1 MPSFLSRHAAVWV
14 LLGALSLPLP
24 ASALETDGGDLTD
37 LSVED
42 LLSVE
47 VVTASRRQEP
57 LFATPSA
64 VYVLTNS
71 DLRRSGATN
80 IPEAL
85 RLVPGLHVARKD
97 LNHYVVT
104 SRGFNDL
111 PFSDKLL
118 VMIDGR
124 TLHSPTFSQVWWP
137 AVNYPLEEIERI
149 EVVRGPG
156 SALWGANAINGVINI
171 ITKKATATAG
181 GLLVAG
187 AGDKET
193 GFGMARHGWTTEGG
207 TAMRLFAAAG
217 AKDGARV
224 VEGEWDEVPSD
235 GGPMENRAQG
245 LQGGFRADWSGEE
258 IAHMA
263 QVNAYRNSA
272 AAEGSV
278 FFEIGQS
285 TRHYFNTDTYAG
297 FSALYHGE
305 NRRTPHLTVDYQAY
319 YDRTTVERIYFKE
332 TVDTV
337 DAEVQGVYDG
347 IDGQIVTAGLTG
359 QYTMAD
365 FTDTPAM
372 SMPDDAFF
380 TAGIYAQDEVALFG
394 DRMKVIL
401 GAKLEKND
409 YTDWQFQPNLKT
421 AWVEDDWMLWASAS
435 RAVRLINGVN
445 NHLVWNLES
454 TEIDGA
460 PAVGQVKGGP
470 RAEPE
475 EVLAYEA
482 GVRFTPAPTVAL
494 DLTAFE
500 NRYSNVMDVT
510 EVGDP
515 TLVDGAYYTFDLP
528 FANMYEGTSWGGSVA
543 LIVRPTQWI
552 DLSLSYTRTHV
563 QLNPTAAFVGKEE
576 EASWINTATPIN
588 AVKGRLSLDLP
599 YRFGLDMVAQAVDR
613 TAGVGGDRYLRV
625 DLQLTWRPVHALEVA
640 LVGRNLQNTKHK
652 EYESQYME
660 EIAWVERDAYA
671 KLTWAF

>member
-1 MPSFLSRHAAVWV
+1 MSRYIARP
-14 LLGALSLPLP
+14 LLITLLLVATVVSSP
-24 ASALETDGGDLTD
+24 AWAEERSYLTEM
-37 LSVED
+37 SVED

-64 VYVLTNS
+64 VYVITGEAI
-71 DLRRSGATN
+71 RRSGATN

-85 RLVPGLHVARKD
+85 RLAPGLHVARKD

-124 TLHSPTFSQVWWP
+124 ILHSPTFSQVWWP
-137 AVNYPLEEIERI
+137 AVGYPLEDIDRI
-149 EVVRGPG
+149 EVIRGPG

-171 ITKKATATAG
+171 ITKKATATTG
-181 GLLVAG
+181 GLVSLG
-187 AGDKET
+187 GGDKET
-193 GFGMARHGWTTEGG
+193 GFGMARHGWITDNGV
-207 TAMRLFAAAG
+207 AMRLFASASN
-217 AKDGARV
+217 KDGARIV
-224 VEGEWDEVPSD
+224 RGEWDDVPQD
-235 GGPMENRAQG
+235 GGPMENAAHNV
-245 LQGGFRADWSGEE
+245 QGGFRADWQGETTTHT
-258 IAHMA
+258 AH
-263 QVNAYRNSA
+263 VNAYRNRAS
-272 AAEGSV
+272 AEGSV

-285 TRHYFNTDTYAG
+285 TRHYINDDIYGG

-305 NRRTPHLTVDYQAY
+305 SRPTSDLTVDYRAY
-319 YDRTTVERIYFKE
+319 YDRTTVERVYFKE
-332 TVDTV
+332 TMDVL
-337 DAEVQGVYDG
+337 DAEAQGVYRG
-347 IDGQIVTAGLTG
+347 FSRQIVTAGVTA

-372 SMPDDAFF
+372 TMPDDSFLAS
-380 TAGIYAQDEVALFG
+380 GVYAQDEISFFDDQLKIV
-394 DRMKVIL
+394 V

-421 AWVEDDWMLWASAS
+421 AWVGDDWMVWASAS

-454 TEIDGA
+454 SGYNDL
-460 PAVGQVKGGP
+460 PSVGQVKGGP
-470 RAEPE
+470 MAEPE
-475 EVLAYEA
+475 EVTAYEA
-482 GVRFTPAPTVAL
+482 GIRLTPTPTVAL

-510 EVGDP
+510 QVGDP
-515 TLVDGAYYTFDLP
+515 SLVDSDYSTYDIP
-528 FANMYEGTSWGGSVA
+528 FVNMYEGTTWGGSA
-543 LIVRPTQWI
+543 TLIVRPTQWI
-552 DLSLSYTRTHV
+552 NASLSYTRTHV
-563 QLNPTAAFVGKEE
+563 QLNPTAAFVGHEE

-588 AVKGRLSLDLP
+588 TVKGHLSIDLP
-599 YRFGLDMVAQAVDR
+599 YRFGVDTVVEAVDW
-613 TAGVGGDRYLRV
+613 APGVGGERYLRV
-625 DLQLTWRPVHALEVA
+625 DLQLTWRPIHSMELA
-640 LVGRNLQNTKHK
+640 LVGRNLQNKRHK

-671 KLTWAF
+671 KLTYSF